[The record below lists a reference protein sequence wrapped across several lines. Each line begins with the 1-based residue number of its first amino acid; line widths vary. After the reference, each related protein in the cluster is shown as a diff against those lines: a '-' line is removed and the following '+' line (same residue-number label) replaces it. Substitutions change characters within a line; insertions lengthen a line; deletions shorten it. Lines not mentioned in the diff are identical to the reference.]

1 MVDKIFVGK
10 PIENKPFYMS
20 PVEIIIP
27 FHNEQSKVIDLIND
41 IFITVQKNMYVIT
54 LVDDG
59 SDNKNF
65 LKQLREKR
73 VEGLRFL
80 SHDKC
85 KGFGASV
92 NTALKNPHNKN
103 IPFVVI
109 MHSDV
114 RVKDNNWLFNLG
126 QTLVSM
132 KNNGVK
138 MISSLTDNPMADVAA
153 LCGEKGVVKN
163 DVVLSNGYLPMYCVI
178 ANRELFNRIGFLKE
192 FPYAGTEAEEF
203 AYRMRS
209 KGFKQGVCGSSWV
222 HHIGGAT
229 LKQYENDKKV
239 NKILR
244 NTYEEYLL
252 THKNTNDN
260 NI

>member
-1 MVDKIFVGK
+1 
-10 PIENKPFYMS
+10 
-20 PVEIIIP
+20 
-27 FHNEQSKVIDLIND
+27 
-41 IFITVQKNMYVIT
+41 
-54 LVDDG
+54 
-59 SDNKNF
+59 
-65 LKQLREKR
+65 
-73 VEGLRFL
+73 
-80 SHDKC
+80 
-85 KGFGASV
+85 
-92 NTALKNPHNKN
+92 
-103 IPFVVI
+103 
-109 MHSDV
+109 
-114 RVKDNNWLFNLG
+114 
-126 QTLVSM
+126 
-132 KNNGVK
+132 
-138 MISSLTDNPMADVAA
+138 
-153 LCGEKGVVKN
+153 
-163 DVVLSNGYLPMYCVI
+163 MYCVI